1 MPKEIT
7 DTFNKVKHLLETD
20 KKYRDNDRILIVRFW
35 NDELKMLRMECKKI
49 TALDFFMVFMDED
62 KITSSDYITRARRK
76 VNQLHADTIG
86 KSYKPR
92 MEKEGKMKD
101 DLAKIGKKKK

>member
-20 KKYRDNDRILIVRFW
+20 KKYRDNDRVLVLRFW
-35 NDELKMLRMECKKI
+35 NDELKMMRMDCKKI
-49 TALDFFMVFMDED
+49 TALDFFIEFLDAD
-62 KITSSDYITRARRK
+62 KITSSDLITRARRK

-92 MEKEGKMKD
+92 MEKESKMKD
-101 DLAKIGKKKK
+101 DLRKIDNRKK

>member
-1 MPKEIT
+1 
-7 DTFNKVKHLLETD
+7 
-20 KKYRDNDRILIVRFW
+20 
-35 NDELKMLRMECKKI
+35 
-49 TALDFFMVFMDED
+49 MDED

-92 MEKEGKMKD
+92 MEKESKMKD